1 MSTLEQLSQ
10 PRTVQGA
17 SQATVVEQTRAME
30 EVRAAVVVAQQ
41 CPRDVSRAVVSM
53 MESCRQKALAERAF
67 FRYPR
72 AGEQISG
79 PSVHLARDLAR
90 CWGNIQYGIHE
101 LSRDDAGGSSE
112 MLAYAWDVET
122 NTRSASIFI
131 VPHARDVKRKRQPIV
146 ELRDVYEN
154 NANMGARRV
163 REAIFAVLPAWF
175 TEQAKQT
182 CHETLSGSG
191 AGEPP
196 VAKQAADLV
205 HNFEKR
211 VNVSAAQLEAKVG
224 RPVAVWDHDDL
235 AKLRVVAASLARG
248 EATVSDEFPA
258 SAAKREL
265 VTAAEITGQEP
276 TS

>member
-163 REAIFAVLPAWF
+163 REAIFSVLPAWF
-175 TEQAKQT
+175 TEEAKDL
-182 CHETLSGSG
+182 CMATLSDTKGGKTLPQQITES
-191 AGEPP
+191 
-196 VAKQAADLV
+196 VAWFATSMSVTQ
-205 HNFEKR
+205 
-211 VNVSAAQLEAKVG
+211 AQLEDKLG
-224 RPVAVWDHDDL
+224 RPASDWTPGDVAS
-235 AKLRVVAASLARG
+235 LRVISTSLQRG
-248 EATVSDEFPA
+248 ETTVADEFPKPTA
-258 SAAKREL
+258 PRL
-265 VTAAEITGQEP
+265 TAAEITGAIDQQGA
-276 TS
+276 